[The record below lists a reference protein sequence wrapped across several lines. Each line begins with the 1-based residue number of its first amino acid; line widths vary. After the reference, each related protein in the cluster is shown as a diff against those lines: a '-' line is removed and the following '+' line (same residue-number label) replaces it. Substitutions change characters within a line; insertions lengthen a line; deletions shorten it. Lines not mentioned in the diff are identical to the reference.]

1 MQKAANIE
9 NESFSYGLGMKRM
22 EYQLAHKTVVV
33 YGHDGAWGTGM
44 YYIPATDTSIVF
56 TINQTAP
63 QDKDWLLE
71 ILRALDKA
79 LLFTAIK

>member
-1 MQKAANIE
+1 
-9 NESFSYGLGMKRM
+9 M